1 MIKKLLKIWL
11 VLVSLTLLYMVG
23 TIFVEENL
31 AKYTVYYAQRM
42 PHAKDKHPLP
52 FLVLEELYFLEKPKN
67 IGYSYDLYES
77 HIIYSDKEYL
87 QMFSDSIKY
96 RSVDGNRYNF
106 SSDTHK
112 FTGVGTENGNFT
124 DPNEKEFRSVNVAEV
139 WRDIDSFLEP
149 FIKRQPKPT
158 INLQWLFNWRYEK
171 RFD

>member
-1 MIKKLLKIWL
+1 MKKKLFIILI
-11 VLVSLTLLYMVG
+11 VLSVVYMVG

-42 PHAKDKHPLP
+42 PHAKDKHPVP
-52 FLVLEELYFLEKPKN
+52 FLILEELDFLEKPKG
-67 IGYSYDLYES
+67 IGYSYDTYDS
-77 HIIYSDKEYL
+77 PVMYSNKGYLGRSSYALMYRASSGQTYSFDEINHKLMVTSTKE
-87 QMFSDSIKY
+87 
-96 RSVDGNRYNF
+96 G
-106 SSDTHK
+106 T
-112 FTGVGTENGNFT
+112 FTK
-124 DPNEKEFRSVNVAEV
+124 PNEKEFRSVNVDEV

>member
-1 MIKKLLKIWL
+1 MKKILFIILL
-11 VLVSLTLLYMVG
+11 VLTSLYTIG
-23 TIFVEENL
+23 NIFVEENL

-52 FLVLEELYFLEKPKN
+52 FLILEELDFLEKPKD
-67 IGYSYDLYES
+67 IGYSYDTYES
-77 HIIYSDKEYL
+77 PIIYSDKEYL
-87 QMFSDSIKY
+87 QRFSDSIVY
-96 RSVDGNRYNF
+96 RKNQNTYFF

-112 FTGVGTENGNFT
+112 FTGVGTKNGTFT
-124 DPNEKEFRSVNVAEV
+124 EPSEKEFSSVDVDEV

>member
-1 MIKKLLKIWL
+1 MIKKILKIWL
-11 VLVSLTLLYMVG
+11 VLLLLTLLYMVG

-42 PHAKDKHPLP
+42 PHAKDKHPVP
-52 FLVLEELYFLEKPKN
+52 FLILEELDFLEKPKG
-67 IGYSYDLYES
+67 IGYSYDTYES
-77 HIIYSDKEYL
+77 PIIYSKKEYL
-87 QMFSDSIKY
+87 QRSSYSIMY
-96 RSVDGNRYNF
+96 RSQVGNTYDF
-106 SSDTHK
+106 SSTSHK
-112 FTGVGTENGNFT
+112 FIGIGTDKGTFT
-124 DPNEKEFRSVNVAEV
+124 KPNEKEFKSVNVDEV

>member
-1 MIKKLLKIWL
+1 MKKKLFIILI
-11 VLVSLTLLYMVG
+11 VLSVVYMVG

-52 FLVLEELYFLEKPKN
+52 FLILEELDFLEKPKD
-67 IGYSYDLYES
+67 IGYSYDTYES
-77 HIIYSDKEYL
+77 PIIYSDKEYL
-87 QMFSDSIKY
+87 QRFSGSIKY

-112 FTGVGTENGNFT
+112 FIGVGTENGTFT
-124 DPNEKEFRSVNVAEV
+124 ESNEKEFSSVNVDEV

-158 INLQWLFNWRYEK
+158 INLVAL
-171 RFD
+171 